1 MTSMQHKLDRVR
13 RPRVQITYDV
23 EIGNAIEVIDL
34 PFVMG
39 VLADLAGTPATPL
52 APLKDRKFIDV
63 DRDNINDV
71 MSSLDAQL
79 PLRVKNMLGGG
90 APDLNLLLSFKT
102 LDDLNPTQIIR
113 QVPSLFAL
121 YTRRGALSDLLSRL
135 DGNDAL
141 DTELRNIIDN
151 PDVLKGLQKEFA
163 TSKSSGAQVA
173 DDTSS
178 AKTDAVSKG
187 KAGTGVDTG
196 RLLASI
202 IKKGKLARIPAQID
216 RAKEMLEEFVA
227 QVASTARGQ
236 IGQDT
241 YSFIISCVSLI
252 DKRLSA
258 QMDQI
263 IHHPDFQKF
272 EGSWRGLAQ
281 LVFSAE
287 TGEKLK
293 IRLWVISKKEL
304 QHDLETAVEFDQS
317 QLFKKVYEEQY
328 GTFGGI
334 PFSCLIGDFSFGRD
348 PEDVELATLLSNVA
362 ACAHTPFIAA
372 AAPGMFNFDT
382 FSQLS
387 APRDLIKLFNGSD
400 AIKWESFRN
409 TDDSRYFV
417 LTLPHVLMRLP
428 YGKETLPTEG
438 FDYEE
443 SVDGTDN
450 SKFCWGNPAYSMG
463 QNIAQ
468 AFSLY
473 GWTAAIRGVEGG
485 GLVSDL
491 PAYTFKTSSG
501 DIAVK
506 CPTEV
511 TITDRREK
519 ELSDLGFIALCYCKH
534 TDYAAFFS
542 AQTTQRPKLYDQD
555 GANANA
561 RISARLSYMLNASR
575 FAHYIKAMMRDKI
588 GKFISRDDISTYLN
602 TWISQ
607 YVLLSDEGTD
617 SIKASYPLRAAR
629 IEVVDVPGKPGS
641 YTAVIFLRP
650 FFQLEELTVSLRLV
664 AALPNPGAV

>member
-34 PFVMG
+34 PFVIG

-52 APLKDRKFIDV
+52 APLKDRKFIHI

-71 MSSLDAQL
+71 MSSLNAQV
-79 PLRVKNMLGGG
+79 PVRVKNMLGGG
-90 APDLNLLLSFKT
+90 APDLNVLLSFKT
-102 LDDLNPTQIIR
+102 LDDLNPTNIIA
-113 QVPSLFAL
+113 QVPALSAL
-121 YTRRGALSDLLSRL
+121 YTRRGALADLLTRL

-141 DTELRNIIDN
+141 DTELRNLIDS
-151 PDVLKGLQKEFA
+151 PELVKTLQKELAAHKA
-163 TSKSSGAQVA
+163 TQANEKAKAS
-173 DDTSS
+173 DTN
-178 AKTDAVSKG
+178 
-187 KAGTGVDTG
+187 G

-202 IKKGKLARIPAQID
+202 IKKGKLARLPAQTD
-216 RAKEMLEEFVA
+216 RAKEMLAEFVS
-227 QVASTARGQ
+227 QLASTSRGH
-236 IGQDT
+236 IGHDT
-241 YSFIISCVSLI
+241 YAFIVSCINHL
-252 DKRLSA
+252 DKMLSS

-263 IHHPDFQKF
+263 MHHPDFQRF
-272 EGSWRGLAQ
+272 EASWRGLAQ

-293 IRLWVISKKEL
+293 IRVWIVSKKEL
-304 QHDLETAVEFDQS
+304 LHDLETATEFDQS
-317 QLFKKVYEEQY
+317 QFFKKVYEEQY

-334 PFSCLIGDFSFGRD
+334 PFSCLLGDYTFGRD
-348 PEDVELATLLSNVA
+348 PQDIKLATLISNVA

-372 AAPGMFNFDT
+372 AAPSMFNFDS
-382 FSQLS
+382 FSQMS
-387 APRDLIKLFNGSD
+387 APRDLTKLFEGSD
-400 AIKWESFRN
+400 AIKWRSFRE
-409 TDDSRYFV
+409 TEDSRYFV

-428 YGKETLPTEG
+428 YGKNTLSTEG

-443 SVDGTDN
+443 SVDGRDN
-450 SKFCWGNPAYSMG
+450 TKFCWGNPAYAMG

-491 PAYTFKTSSG
+491 PAYTFKTTNG

-506 CPTEV
+506 CPTEI

-542 AQTTQRPKLYDQD
+542 AQTAQKPKLYNDPR
-555 GANANA
+555 ANANA
-561 RISARLSYMLNASR
+561 RLSARLSYMLNASR
-575 FAHYIKAMMRDKI
+575 FAHYIKAMMRDKV
-588 GKFISRDDISTYLN
+588 GTFMSRQDVAIFLN
-602 TWISQ
+602 SWIAQ
-607 YVLLSDEGTD
+607 YVLLSDDGTEAV
-617 SIKASYPLRAAR
+617 KASYPLRAAR
-629 IEVVDVPGKPGS
+629 IEVVDVPGKPGNYS
-641 YTAVIFLRP
+641 AIIFLRP
-650 FFQLEELTVSLRLV
+650 FFQMEELTVSLRLV
-664 AALPNPGAV
+664 ATLPNPSGR